1 MQEQDRDAAESEQRR
16 QAVAAIAPL
25 ASTKR
30 PGFSARLNMLF
41 SLAGEREIARQR
53 PSVLAALVPD
63 WTTRQIRGWLT
74 EDIVPSSIDLDLLV
88 RYLASRL
95 ANDADHRH
103 WEAFLLF
110 GTDLVPNPLY
120 QSQRQNERKLT
131 QMATD
136 LILELAREN
145 KLAPDS
151 YDAQLAL
158 ARMTAA
164 LRDLNVDP
172 DQGFIQDGHK
182 RMLFA
187 RVFGSQNRH

>member
-1 MQEQDRDAAESEQRR
+1 MK
-16 QAVAAIAPL
+16 AITPL
-25 ASTKR
+25 ASSAR
-30 PGFSARLNMLF
+30 PGFSARLNMLC
-41 SLAGEREIARQR
+41 SLAGERDIARRR
-53 PSVLAALVPD
+53 PSDLAALVPD
-63 WTTRQIRGWLT
+63 WTTAQVRSWLT
-74 EDIVPSSIDLDLLV
+74 EDVVPSSGDLDLLV
-88 RYLASRL
+88 RFLASQL
-95 ANDADHRH
+95 ANDANHRH

-110 GTDLVPNPLY
+110 GPDLVTNPLY
-120 QSQRQNERKLT
+120 ESQRQNERKLT
-131 QMATD
+131 QLATD

-164 LRDLNVDP
+164 LKDLNVDP